1 MAFLQ
6 RLDGEL
12 PFEGF
17 FLRLML
23 VPIFF
28 FCTETFAS
36 WLYAQDFIVITDFSQ
51 DELSWGEPV
60 GWKTHKGIC
69 REIRH
74 SSRHGKVEAW
84 YSDILLRKN

>member
-1 MAFLQ
+1 
-6 RLDGEL
+6 
-12 PFEGF
+12 
-17 FLRLML
+17 ML

-36 WLYAQDFIVITDFSQ
+36 WLYAQDFIAITDFSL

-69 REIRH
+69 ERSGIAHGTVRLKH
-74 SSRHGKVEAW
+74 GTQISS
-84 YSDILLRKN
+84 